1 MLNKAKEKNE
11 KDEIIT
17 VFNTDYRFLLGDL
30 NFRMDL
36 TYEEALMYLE
46 NYQ

>member
-1 MLNKAKEKNE
+1 MLNKEKEEKE
-11 KDEIIT
+11 KDEVIT